1 MKDDNNSI
9 IHIIT
14 GVPFLNIYVDEGY
27 DHDKHAYTDT
37 HSVLI
42 NIMEISSIEEY
53 TPDDEDYTGPN
64 GIYITMRNDDNF
76 ISMDYTI
83 NEFLQKMYDA
93 GCATNSYDEY

>member
-14 GVPFLNIYVDEGY
+14 GVPFLNIYVDEEY
-27 DHDKHAYTDT
+27 DRYKHAYTDT
-37 HSVLI
+37 HSILI

-64 GIYITMRNDDNF
+64 GIYITMKNDDNF
-76 ISMDYTI
+76 ISMEYTM
-83 NEFLQKMYDA
+83 NEFLQKIYDA
-93 GCATNSYDEY
+93 DCATNSYDEY

>member
-14 GVPFLNIYVDEGY
+14 GVPFLNIYIDEEY
-27 DHDKHAYTDT
+27 DYAKHAYTDT
-37 HSVLI
+37 LQVLI

-53 TPDDEDYTGPN
+53 TPDDENYTGPN
-64 GIYITMRNDDNF
+64 GIYITMRNDDHF

-83 NEFLQKMYDA
+83 NEFLQKMYEA
-93 GCATNSYDEY
+93 GCATNSYAEF

>member
-14 GVPFLNIYVDEGY
+14 GVPFLNIYIDEEY
-27 DHDKHAYTDT
+27 DHDKHVYTDT

-53 TPDDEDYTGPN
+53 TPDDEAYTGPN

-76 ISMDYTI
+76 ISMEYTM
-83 NEFLQKMYDA
+83 NEFLQKIYEA
-93 GCATNSYDEY
+93 GCATNSYAEY